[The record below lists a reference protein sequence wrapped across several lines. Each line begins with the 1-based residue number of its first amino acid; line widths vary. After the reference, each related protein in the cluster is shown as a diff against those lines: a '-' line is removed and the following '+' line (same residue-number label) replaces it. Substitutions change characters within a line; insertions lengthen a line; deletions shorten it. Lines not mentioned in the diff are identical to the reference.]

1 MDAFYE
7 KQLLLAKRFR
17 GFQAGLIDGVYSL
30 EQTCSI
36 NKEILSSYLLRFS
49 LDTTYE
55 VTFAPALIRKKVD
68 YLET

>member
-1 MDAFYE
+1 MDALYE
-7 KQLLLAKRFR
+7 KQLFLAKRVR

-36 NKEILSSYLLRFS
+36 NKEILSIYLLRFS
-49 LDTTYE
+49 IDTTYK
-55 VTFAPALIRKKVD
+55 VTFAPAFIRKVVD